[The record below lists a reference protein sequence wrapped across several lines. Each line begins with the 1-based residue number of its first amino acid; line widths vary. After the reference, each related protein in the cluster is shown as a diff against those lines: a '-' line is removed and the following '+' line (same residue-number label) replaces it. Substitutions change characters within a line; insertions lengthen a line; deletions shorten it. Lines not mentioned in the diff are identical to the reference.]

1 MIEYQFVVIST
12 LREQQKNLLKDANAT
27 IPLGKLEL
35 LFLYHIE
42 YAFYFCYSVWKTRGR
57 GADIM
62 MGVLDLERLISLS
75 NEQCEI
81 ILDVTKN
88 LQTIAD
94 LSQADIFI
102 NCLLE
107 EDNASLIVAEAK
119 PTTIASLYK
128 KSLLGQ
134 IAFEEMEP
142 GVLFSLKTGKPVF
155 GSRGITEERGIMQQ
169 DIVPIKDLHGE
180 TIAVLIKE
188 RDISQ
193 VVQNERNIEQL
204 MKATNSE
211 DKKGVFQAIVVQE
224 IHHRVKNNLQVIS
237 SLLRL
242 QMQRTYSEEVAEV
255 FHDSISRISSMALVH
270 DYLAQRGV
278 EEADIKLLI
287 QQISTLLVSSSVIPG
302 QHITVSVEGESVFCP
317 SDKATAIA
325 LIINELVQNSIK
337 HAFPSRNYGEI
348 AINLRQRKQM
358 VTITVTDD
366 GCGIDDRFS
375 IGELSSLGLQ
385 LVDMLVEEKLQGV
398 FSFPISEEGT
408 KVSITF
414 PIISTVVN

>member
-1 MIEYQFVVIST
+1 VQII
-12 LREQQKNLLKDANAT
+12 KG
-27 IPLGKLEL
+27 I
-35 LFLYHIE
+35 
-42 YAFYFCYSVWKTRGR
+42 
-57 GADIM
+57 
-62 MGVLDLERLISLS
+62 LDVKQLTDLS

-81 ILDVTKN
+81 ILGVAQN
-88 LQTIAD
+88 LQLIAD

-102 NCLLE
+102 DCLLK

-128 KSLLGQ
+128 NSMLGQ

-142 GVLFSLKTGKPVF
+142 GVLFSLKTGKPIF

-169 DIVPIKDLHGE
+169 DIVPIKDSHGD

-193 VVQNERNIEQL
+193 VVQTEKNIERF

-211 DKKGVFQAIVVQE
+211 DKQRVFQGIVVQE

-270 DYLAQRGV
+270 DYLAQRGI
-278 EEADIKLLI
+278 EEANIKLLI
-287 QQISTLLVSSSVIPG
+287 QKISTLLVSSSIIPG
-302 QHITVSVEGESVFCP
+302 QHIDVSVEGESVFCP
-317 SDKATAIA
+317 SDQATAVA
-325 LIINELVQNSIK
+325 LIVNELVQNSIK
-337 HAFPSRNYGEI
+337 HAFPTRDYGKI
-348 AINLRQRKQM
+348 DINLRRKKHM
-358 VTITVTDD
+358 VTITVMDD
-366 GCGIDDRFS
+366 GYGIGDPFS
-375 IGELSSLGLQ
+375 IGDLSSLGLQ
-385 LVDMLVEEKLQGV
+385 LVDMLVEERLQGV
-398 FSFPISEEGT
+398 LSFPVSEKGT

-414 PIISTVVN
+414 PIVSTEVT

>member
-1 MIEYQFVVIST
+1 MIRI
-12 LREQQKNLLKDANAT
+12 
-27 IPLGKLEL
+27 
-35 LFLYHIE
+35 
-42 YAFYFCYSVWKTRGR
+42 
-57 GADIM
+57 
-62 MGVLDLERLISLS
+62 LDVERLTSLS

-81 ILDVTKN
+81 ILGVAQN
-88 LQTIAD
+88 LQIIAD

-142 GVLFSLKTGKPVF
+142 GVLFSLKTGKPIF

-211 DKKGVFQAIVVQE
+211 DQQRVFQAIVVQE

-242 QMQRTYSEEVAEV
+242 QMQRTHSEEVAEV

-270 DYLAQRGV
+270 DYLAQRGI

-287 QQISTLLVSSSVIPG
+287 KQITTLLVSSSIIPD
-302 QHITVSVEGESVFCP
+302 QHIAVSVEGESIFCP
-317 SDKATAIA
+317 SDKATAVA
-325 LIINELVQNSIK
+325 LIVNELVQNSIK
-337 HAFPSRNYGEI
+337 HAFPSRNYGTI

-366 GCGIDDRFS
+366 GCGIGDPFS

-385 LVDMLVEEKLQGV
+385 LVEMLVEEKLQGV
-398 FSFPISEEGT
+398 FSFPISEKGT

-414 PIISTVVN
+414 PIVSTEVHSY

>member
-1 MIEYQFVVIST
+1 
-12 LREQQKNLLKDANAT
+12 
-27 IPLGKLEL
+27 
-35 LFLYHIE
+35 
-42 YAFYFCYSVWKTRGR
+42 
-57 GADIM
+57 M
-62 MGVLDLERLISLS
+62 MGVLDLERLTSLS

-102 NCLLE
+102 DCLLE

-193 VVQNERNIEQL
+193 VVQNERKIEQL

-337 HAFPSRNYGEI
+337 HAFPSRNYGKI

-375 IGELSSLGLQ
+375 IGDLSSLGLQ

-414 PIISTVVN
+414 PIISTEVN

>member
-1 MIEYQFVVIST
+1 
-12 LREQQKNLLKDANAT
+12 
-27 IPLGKLEL
+27 
-35 LFLYHIE
+35 
-42 YAFYFCYSVWKTRGR
+42 
-57 GADIM
+57 M
-62 MGVLDLERLISLS
+62 MGILDLERFTSLS

-81 ILDVTKN
+81 ILGMAEN
-88 LQTIAD
+88 LQIIAD

-102 NCLLE
+102 DCLLQ

-128 KSLLGQ
+128 KSMLGQ
-134 IAFEEMEP
+134 IAYEEMEP
-142 GVLFSLKTGKPVF
+142 GVLFSLKTGKPLF

-188 RDISQ
+188 SDISQ
-193 VVQNERNIEQL
+193 VAQNEKNIEQF
-204 MKATNSE
+204 MKAANSE
-211 DKKGVFQAIVVQE
+211 DKQRVFQSFVVQE

-242 QMQRTYSEEVAEV
+242 QMQRSHSVEVTEV

-270 DYLAQRGV
+270 DYLAQRGID
-278 EEADIKLLI
+278 EADIKLLI
-287 QQISTLLVSSSVIPG
+287 QQISTLLVSSSIIPG
-302 QHITVSVEGESVFCP
+302 QHITVSVEGESVCCP
-317 SDKATAIA
+317 SDQATAVA
-325 LIINELVQNSIK
+325 LIVNELVQNSIK
-337 HAFPSRNYGEI
+337 HAFPSRNYGKI

-366 GCGIDDRFS
+366 GCGIGDSFS
-375 IGELSSLGLQ
+375 LGDISSLGLQ
-385 LVDMLVEEKLQGV
+385 LVEMLVEEKLQGV

-414 PIISTVVN
+414 PIVSTVVNTK